1 MAIVRPCAVL
11 LETAGGLLDSHHDRN
26 PCGDYAVLLTITK
39 VGEERKDR
47 GVAAR
52 QFAPLARVHAA
63 SGSGRNA
70 VHPNLALFLGTGSG
84 LAEQIN
90 DPIFDRICRS
100 PYPFT
105 RLCEEVAQHC
115 NIFINPQLLK
125 GFSEPAG

>member
-39 VGEERKDR
+39 VRKEREYR

-70 VHPNLALFLGTGSG
+70 VHPNLALFPGTGSG

-90 DPIFDRICRS
+90 DPILDRICRS

>member
-1 MAIVRPCAVL
+1 MAIVQPFAVFF
-11 LETAGGLLDSHHDRN
+11 ETAGGLLDSHHDRN

-39 VGEERKDR
+39 ECKERESR
-47 GVAAR
+47 GVAVR

-70 VHPNLALFLGTGSG
+70 VHSNLALVLGTESG
-84 LAEQIN
+84 PAEQTNNSIL
-90 DPIFDRICRS
+90 DRICRS